1 MLSIRSISR
10 IKEVSQS
17 LEDLIA
23 AVRPLEIENGEK
35 NPGPAFVFT
44 VLSFCSFDRQRLV
57 IGVKDEKRHIDRR
70 GMLTRRL
77 TLAIESF
84 RSQSDQYR
92 LINVE
97 FL

>member
-1 MLSIRSISR
+1 MEKKFQDLLSYSPYSLFARSIAND
-10 IKEVSQS
+10 S
-17 LEDLIA
+17 L
-23 AVRPLEIENGEK
+23 
-35 NPGPAFVFT
+35 
-44 VLSFCSFDRQRLV
+44 
-57 IGVKDEKRHIDRR
+57 GVKDEKRHIDQR

-84 RSQSDQYR
+84 RSQSDQLYR